1 MAKRFFTFAI
11 IAVIAVGGAYAHSDT
26 RAWFADRLG
35 LAKPAGANTQKAS
48 GKAGK
53 AVRAV
58 PVRVAVAGTR
68 SVPVRLE
75 GVGTVKARSTVA
87 VKSRIEGQ
95 LIEARVREGQTVKKG
110 DVLFRLDARPL
121 MARLKEAEANLARD
135 RVNHKKAI
143 SDFNR
148 LKILSS
154 QGYSPQTRRDDAE
167 TLVDTTRA
175 AVRAGEA
182 AVELANLN
190 LDYATIRSPIDGR
203 VGNLPVSV
211 GNIVKAN
218 DTQPLLIITETK
230 PVYVSFSLPE
240 RHIDALREKLAKG
253 PAPAVEVI
261 TQASAKSVSGRLF
274 FINNEVD
281 MSTGTIELQGVFE
294 NANETLV
301 PGQFARARVLMT
313 ILDNAVVV
321 PSRAVQINQTGH
333 FVWVVDDKKKIQ
345 LRKVVTGPE
354 DGAEVVI
361 ISGLKPGETVVTDGQ
376 LRLFHGASV
385 IPQGAKAKKAPDD
398 NSKKKPEKSEN
409 GGKAPTGKT
418 TS

>member
-1 MAKRFFTFAI
+1 MARRI
-11 IAVIAVGGAYAHSDT
+11 IGIAVAAAAVGAAAYAFPDS
-26 RAWFADRLG
+26 RNWVMVQLG
-35 LAKPAGANTQKAS
+35 LAKTEAPAKPV
-48 GKAGK
+48 AGK
-53 AVRAV
+53 KVRAV
-58 PVRVAVAGTR
+58 PVRVAVAATR

-95 LIEARVREGQTVKKG
+95 LIEARVREGQTVQKG
-110 DVLFRLDARPL
+110 DVLFKLDARPL
-121 MARLKEAEANLARD
+121 MAHLKEAEANLVRD

-143 SDFNR
+143 ADFNR

-175 AVRAGEA
+175 AVRASEA

-203 VGNLPVSV
+203 VGNILISA

-218 DTQPLLIITETK
+218 DTQPLLMITETK

-240 RHIDALREKLAKG
+240 RHIDTLRAKMTAG
-253 PAPAVEVI
+253 PELTVEVT
-261 TQASAKSVSGRLF
+261 TQASSKPVAGKLF
-274 FINNEVD
+274 FINNQVD
-281 MSTGTIELQGVFE
+281 TSTGTIELQAQFE
-294 NANETLV
+294 NTAETLV

-313 ILDNAVVV
+313 TIEGAVVV
-321 PSRAVQINQTGH
+321 PARAVQLNQKGH
-333 FVWVVDDKKKIQ
+333 FLWVVGKDNKIA
-345 LRKVVTGPE
+345 LRPVVTGPDTGTE
-354 DGAEVVI
+354 IVI
-361 ISGLKPGETVVTDGQ
+361 ASGIKAGETVVTDGQ
-376 LRLFHGASV
+376 LRLFQGASV
-385 IPQGAKAKKAPDD
+385 VPQGGGKGDKGAPDGK
-398 NSKKKPEKSEN
+398 SKSTPKKQ
-409 GGKAPTGKT
+409 GGDTPAATGKK

>member
-230 PVYVSFSLPE
+230 PVYASFGVPE
-240 RHIDALREKLAKG
+240 QYIDRIRARMATSQLT
-253 PAPAVEVI
+253 VEVS
-261 TQASAKSVSGRLF
+261 TQASRTAAATGRLF
-274 FINNEVD
+274 FINNQVD
-281 MSTGTIELQGVFE
+281 TTTGTIELLARFNNDDE
-294 NANETLV
+294 RLV
-301 PGQFARARVLMT
+301 PGQFIRAR
-313 ILDNAVVV
+313 ILLSTLENAVLA
-321 PSRAVQINQTGH
+321 PSRAIQINQAGH
-333 FVWVVDDKKKIQ
+333 YLWVVRPDNTAEQ
-345 LRKVVTGPE
+345 RSVVTGPD
-354 DGAEVVI
+354 DGDDVAI
-361 ISGLKPGETVVTDGQ
+361 NKGLRAGERVVTDGQ
-376 LRLFHGASV
+376 LRLFPGARV
-385 IPQGAKAKKAPDD
+385 LLGDGTVAKLPGDGKSKRRKGDKAARP
-398 NSKKKPEKSEN
+398 
-409 GGKAPTGKT
+409 
-418 TS
+418 